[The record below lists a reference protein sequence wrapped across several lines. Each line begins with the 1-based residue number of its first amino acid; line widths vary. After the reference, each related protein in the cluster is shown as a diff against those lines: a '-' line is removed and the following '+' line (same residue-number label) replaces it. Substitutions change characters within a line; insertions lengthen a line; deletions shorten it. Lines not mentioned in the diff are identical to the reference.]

1 MTLSQNKSLIHFLC
15 QWLPIL
21 IQIMNLLWIS
31 DLLLLL
37 YLSMINPQG
46 DGLGDGLGD
55 RQGGSQGGE
64 VMAMHKYNPASHL
77 HLTVP
82 VFHTTMH
89 GLHIGCQHM
98 GDLFA
103 PSVMLNTGE
112 KRSSRFQP

>member
-21 IQIMNLLWIS
+21 IQITNLLWIS

-46 DGLGDGLGD
+46 DDQGDGQGDGLGD

-64 VMAMHKYNPASHL
+64 VMAMH
-77 HLTVP
+77 
-82 VFHTTMH
+82 
-89 GLHIGCQHM
+89 
-98 GDLFA
+98 
-103 PSVMLNTGE
+103 
-112 KRSSRFQP
+112 